1 MERIELLAPAGSLEK
16 LKFAVLYG
24 ADAVYIG
31 GEAFSLR
38 TAAEN
43 FSEEDIREGVEFA
56 HKKGVK
62 VYIALN
68 VIPHNDDVEKIV
80 EAAKAAHSLKVD
92 AAIVADLG
100 TIIALRENVPGLDIH
115 VSTQANIVNAA
126 TATAFYRLGAKRV
139 VLGRELSLKEITE
152 IRGKTPVG
160 LELEMFVHGAMC
172 ISYSGRCL
180 LSNYMIGRDGNSGA
194 CAQPCRWNYHLVE
207 EKRPGEYYPVYE
219 DERGTYIFNSKD
231 LCLIRHIS
239 EIVNSGVTSLKIEG
253 RVKTEYYVA
262 SVVKAYREAIDA
274 YYRDGSDYVFDPSL
288 YEELQ
293 KVSHRRYCTGFFEG
307 KTTENSQVYET
318 SSYVRNYDIAGIVQ
332 AYDEETGIATIEQRN
347 RFFKGD
353 ELEIIQ
359 PMVPGF
365 MAFSAD
371 YMTDEKGFEINSAP
385 HAKMLVKLKVPGKV
399 IPNSIV
405 RKSNRQEDLG

>member
-1 MERIELLAPAGSLEK
+1 MERIELLAPAGSLTK

-38 TAAEN
+38 CAAEN
-43 FSEEDIREGVEFA
+43 FTEEEILKGVEFA

-68 VIPHNDDVEKIV
+68 VIPHNKDVEQIV
-80 EAAKAAHSLKVD
+80 EAAKKAHSMGVD
-92 AAIVADLG
+92 AAIVADVG
-100 TIIALRENVPGLDIH
+100 TIVALREEVPDLDIH
-115 VSTQANIVNAA
+115 VSTQANIVNTR
-126 TATAFYRLGAKRV
+126 TATAFYRMGAKRV
-139 VLGRELSLKEITE
+139 VLARELTMEE
-152 IRGKTPVG
+152 IREIRDKTPVG

-180 LSNYMIGRDGNSGA
+180 LSNYMTGRDSNGGV
-194 CAQPCRWNYHLVE
+194 CAQPCRWNYHLME

-219 DERGTYIFNSKD
+219 DEHGTYIFNSKD
-231 LCLIRHIS
+231 LCLIEHIP
-239 EIVNSGVTSLKIEG
+239 EIIESGVTSLKIEG

-262 SVVKAYREAIDA
+262 SVVKAYREAIDC
-274 YYRDGSDYVFDPSL
+274 YYRDGDRYEFDEKL
-288 YEELQ
+288 LEELQ
-293 KVSHRRYCTGFFEG
+293 KVSHRRYCDGFFEG
-307 KTTENSQVYET
+307 GTNEESQVYET
-318 SSYVRNYDIAGIVQ
+318 SSYVRNYDIAGVVLS
-332 AYDEETGIATIEQRN
+332 YDEVTGIATIEQRN

-365 MAFSAD
+365 MCFNAD
-371 YMTDEKGFEINSAP
+371 YMTDENGMEINVAP
-385 HAKMLVKLKVPGKV
+385 NAKMIVKIKTPGKV
-399 IPNSIV
+399 IPNSLV
-405 RKSNRQEDLG
+405 RKKNQ

>member
-1 MERIELLAPAGSLEK
+1 MKRIELLAPAGSLEK

-43 FSEEDIREGVEFA
+43 FSEEDIQQGVEFA

-68 VIPHNDDVEKIV
+68 VIPHNKDLEKII
-80 EAAKAAHSLKVD
+80 EADKKAHSLGID
-92 AAIVADLG
+92 AAIVSDIG
-100 TIIALRENVPGLDIH
+100 TILALREAVPGLDIH
-115 VSTQANIVNAA
+115 VSTQANTVNAL
-126 TATAFYRLGAKRV
+126 TASAFYKMGAKRV
-139 VLGRELSLKEITE
+139 VLARELSMEEIKEIRE
-152 IRGKTPVG
+152 KTPVG

-180 LSNYMIGRDGNSGA
+180 LSNYMTGRDSNSGA
-194 CAQPCRWNYHLVE
+194 CAQPCRWNYHLME

-219 DERGTYIFNSKD
+219 DEGGTYIFNSKD
-231 LCLIRHIS
+231 LCLIEHIP
-239 EIVNSGVTSLKIEG
+239 EIIDAGVTSLKIEG

-262 SVVKAYREAIDA
+262 STVKAYREAIDA
-274 YYRDGSDYVFDPSL
+274 YYRDGENYQFDPSL
-288 YEELQ
+288 SEELK
-293 KVSHRRYCTGFFEG
+293 KVSHRNYCNGFFKG
-307 KTTENSQVYET
+307 KTDENSQVYET
-318 SSYVRNYDIAGIVQ
+318 SSYVRNYDIVGVVLD
-332 AYDEETGIATIEQRN
+332 YDSESKILTVEQRN

-353 ELEIIQ
+353 EIEILQ

-365 MAFSAD
+365 ITITPEE
-371 YMTDEKGFEINSAP
+371 MTDENGWEIASAP
-385 HAKMLVKLKVPGKV
+385 HAKMIVKMKCEKKV
-399 IPNSIV
+399 IPNSILRKV
-405 RKSNRQEDLG
+405 RQ

>member
-43 FSEEDIREGVEFA
+43 FSVEEIREGVEFA
-56 HKKGVK
+56 HKRGVK

-80 EAAKAAHSLKVD
+80 EAAKVAHSLKVD

-100 TIIALRENVPGLDIH
+100 TIIALREKVPGLDIH
-115 VSTQANIVNAA
+115 VSTQANIVNTA
-126 TATAFYRLGAKRV
+126 TATAFYKLGAKRV
-139 VLGRELSLKEITE
+139 VLARELSMEEIKEI
-152 IRGKTPVG
+152 RSKTPVG

-172 ISYSGRCL
+172 VSYSGRCL
-180 LSNYMIGRDGNSGA
+180 LSNYMISRDSNSGA
-194 CAQPCRWNYHLVE
+194 CAQPCRWNYHLME
-207 EKRPGEYYPVYE
+207 ERRPGEYYPVYE
-219 DERGTYIFNSKD
+219 DEKGTYIFNSKD
-231 LCLIRHIS
+231 LCLIEYLPQI
-239 EIVNSGVTSLKIEG
+239 IDAGVTSLKIEG

-274 YYRDGSDYVFDPSL
+274 YYRDGSYYEFNPEL
-288 YEELQ
+288 MEELK

-307 KTTENSQVYET
+307 KTTAESQVYET
-318 SSYVRNYDIAGIVQ
+318 SSYVRNYDLVGVVKD
-332 AYDEETGIATIEQRN
+332 YDEETGIATIEQRN
-347 RFFKGD
+347 RFFRGE

-359 PMVPGF
+359 PMIPGF
-365 MAFSAD
+365 MKFNAD

-385 HAKMLVKLKVPGKV
+385 HATMIVKLKTPGRV
-399 IPNSIV
+399 IPNSLV
-405 RKSNRQEDLG
+405 RRNTRQDAE

>member
-1 MERIELLAPAGSLEK
+1 MERVELLAPAGSLTK
-16 LKFAVLYG
+16 LKYAVLYG

-31 GEAFSLR
+31 GEEFSLR

-43 FSEEDIREGVEFA
+43 FSREDIKEGVEFA

-68 VIPHNDDVEKIV
+68 IIPHNDDVEKIV
-80 EAAKAAHSLKVD
+80 EAAKNAHALGVD

-100 TIIALRENVPGLDIH
+100 TVLALRENVPGLDIH
-115 VSTQANIVNAA
+115 VSTQANIVNAR
-126 TATAFYRLGAKRV
+126 TASAFYKLGAKRV
-139 VLGRELSLKEITE
+139 VLARELSLEEIKEI
-152 IRGKTPVG
+152 RSKTPVG

-180 LSNYMIGRDGNSGA
+180 MSNYMTGRDSNSGA
-194 CAQPCRWNYHLVE
+194 CAQPCRWNYHLME
-207 EKRPGEYYPVYE
+207 EKRPGEYFPVYE

-231 LCLIRHIS
+231 LCLISKIP
-239 EIVNSGVTSLKIEG
+239 EIIESGVTSLKIEG

-274 YYRDGSDYVFDPSL
+274 YYRDGSHYVFDEKL
-288 YEELQ
+288 EDELK

-307 KTTENSQVYET
+307 KTDENSQVYET
-318 SSYVRNYDIAGIVQ
+318 SSYVRDYDIVGIVLD
-332 AYDEETGIATIEQRN
+332 YDENTGIATIEQRN
-347 RFFKGD
+347 RFFRGD

-359 PMVPGF
+359 PQVPGF
-365 MAFSAD
+365 MTFTAD

-385 HAKMLVKLKVPGKV
+385 NATMIVKLKPPAKV
-399 IPNSIV
+399 IANSIV
-405 RKSNRQEDLG
+405 RKSNR

>member
-1 MERIELLAPAGSLEK
+1 MNRIELLAPAGSLEK

-43 FSEEDIREGVEFA
+43 FTREEIREGVEFA

-80 EAAKAAHSLKVD
+80 EAAKEAYVLHVD

-100 TIIALRENVPGLDIH
+100 TLVALRENVPGLDIH
-115 VSTQANIVNAA
+115 VSTQANIVNTA

-139 VLGRELSLKEITE
+139 VLARELSMDEIKEI
-152 IRGKTPVG
+152 RSKTPVG

-180 LSNYMIGRDGNSGA
+180 MSNYMTSRDSNSGA

-207 EKRPGEYYPVYE
+207 EKRPGEYYPVFE

-231 LCLIRHIS
+231 LCLIEHIP
-239 EIVNSGVTSLKIEG
+239 EIIDAGVTSLKIEG

-274 YYRDGSDYVFDPSL
+274 YYRDGSHYTLDPAL
-288 YEELQ
+288 EEELK
-293 KVSHRRYCTGFFEG
+293 KVSHRRYCTGFFED
-307 KTTENSQVYET
+307 KTTSESQVYET
-318 SSYVRNYDIAGIVQ
+318 SSYVRNYDIVGIVKD
-332 AYDEETGIATIEQRN
+332 YDEQTGIATIEQRN
-347 RFFKGD
+347 RFFRGD
-353 ELEIIQ
+353 ELEVIQ
-359 PMVPGF
+359 PLVPGF
-365 MAFSAD
+365 MKWTAD
-371 YMTDEKGFEINSAP
+371 YMTDEKGFDINSAP
-385 HAKMLVKLKVPGKV
+385 HAKMIVKLKTPGKV
-399 IPNSIV
+399 IPNSSV
-405 RKSNRQEDLG
+405 RKSNQPNAD

>member
-1 MERIELLAPAGSLEK
+1 MERVELLAPAGSLTK
-16 LKFAVLYG
+16 LKYAVLYG

-43 FSEEDIREGVEFA
+43 FSESDIKEGVEFA

-68 VIPHNDDVEKIV
+68 IIPHNDDVEKIV
-80 EAAKAAHSLKVD
+80 EAAKRAHALGVD

-100 TIIALRENVPGLDIH
+100 TVLALRENVPGLDIH
-115 VSTQANIVNAA
+115 VSTQANIVNAR
-126 TATAFYRLGAKRV
+126 TAAAFYKLGAKRV
-139 VLGRELSLKEITE
+139 VLARELSFEEIKEI
-152 IRGKTPVG
+152 RSKTPVG

-180 LSNYMIGRDGNSGA
+180 MSNYMTGRDSNSGA
-194 CAQPCRWNYHLVE
+194 CAQPCRWNYHLME
-207 EKRPGEYYPVYE
+207 EKRPGEYFPVYE

-231 LCLIRHIS
+231 LCLISKIP
-239 EIVNSGVTSLKIEG
+239 EIIESGVTSLKIEG

-274 YYRDGSDYVFDPSL
+274 YYRDGSHYIFDEKL
-288 YEELQ
+288 EDELK
-293 KVSHRRYCTGFFEG
+293 KVSHRRYCTGFFDG
-307 KTTENSQVYET
+307 KTDENSQVYET
-318 SSYVRNYDIAGIVQ
+318 SSYVRDYDIVGIVLD
-332 AYDEETGIATIEQRN
+332 YDENTGIATIEQRN
-347 RFFKGD
+347 KFFRGD

-359 PMVPGF
+359 PQVPGF
-365 MAFSAD
+365 MTFTAD
-371 YMTDEKGFEINSAP
+371 YMTDEREFEINSAP
-385 HAKMLVKLKVPGKV
+385 NATMIVKLKPPGKV
-399 IPNSIV
+399 IANSIV
-405 RKSNRQEDLG
+405 RKSNK

>member
-1 MERIELLAPAGSLEK
+1 MERVELLAPAGSLTK
-16 LKFAVLYG
+16 LKYAVLYG

-43 FSEEDIREGVEFA
+43 FSESDIKEGVEFA

-68 VIPHNDDVEKIV
+68 IIPHNDDVEKIV
-80 EAAKAAHSLKVD
+80 EAAKRAHALGVD

-100 TIIALRENVPGLDIH
+100 TVLALRENVPELDIH
-115 VSTQANIVNAA
+115 VSTQANIVNAR
-126 TATAFYRLGAKRV
+126 TAAAFYKLGAKRV
-139 VLGRELSLKEITE
+139 VLARELSLDEIKEI
-152 IRGKTPVG
+152 RSKTPVG

-180 LSNYMIGRDGNSGA
+180 MSNYMTGRDSNSGA
-194 CAQPCRWNYHLVE
+194 CAQPCRWNYHLME
-207 EKRPGEYYPVYE
+207 EKRPGEYFPVFE

-231 LCLIRHIS
+231 LCLISKIP
-239 EIVNSGVTSLKIEG
+239 EIIESGVTSLKIEG

-274 YYRDGSDYVFDPSL
+274 YYRDGSHYVFDEKL
-288 YEELQ
+288 EEELK
-293 KVSHRRYCTGFFEG
+293 KVSHRRYCTGFFDG
-307 KTTENSQVYET
+307 KTDENSQVYET
-318 SSYVRNYDIAGIVQ
+318 SSYVRDYDIVGIVLD
-332 AYDEETGIATIEQRN
+332 YDENTGIATIEQRN
-347 RFFKGD
+347 KFFRGD

-359 PMVPGF
+359 PQVPGF
-365 MAFSAD
+365 MTFTAD

-385 HAKMLVKLKVPGKV
+385 NATMIVKLKPLGKV

-405 RKSNRQEDLG
+405 RKSNK